1 MPSFDVVSK
10 VDMQEVDNAINQ
22 AKRELE
28 NRYDFK
34 GSKSAIEHENQAI
47 TLTAEDKMKLGALND
62 ILRQKMSKRGVGL
75 KSLVYSDPED
85 AQLGMLRQKIE
96 VKQGINQ
103 EEAKKITKLIKE
115 KKLKKVQAAIQGDQV
130 RVTGPKRDDL
140 QTVIS
145 LLKEEIPLELQFVN
159 FKD

>member
-47 TLTAEDKMKLGALND
+47 TLTAEDKMKLSALND